1 MPAVLSKPLYFRSKY
16 TGFQNEIHTDKQG
29 KLNVHWWI
37 KYGSVIIDPT
47 PCAYGKPPEF
57 AVTGERLYFPYD
69 KADTEL
75 RWKEAER
82 YWKNNNLHLDYLT
95 LTGDFQPSKCYL
107 NAQAKWRQ
115 LGQREAAASGGTRA
129 LMKTAALCCLGAVAS
144 GAAQIWS
151 GGGGGGG
158 GVAAAWLAATASD
171 AGQQAN
177 AAAAVVALCPPSR
190 WRLDSLSGRVS
201 VGAEFG

>member
-75 RWKEAER
+75 RWKELQRKTEEAEW
-82 YWKNNNLHLDYLT
+82 YLDELT
-95 LTGDFQPSKCYL
+95 LTGDFQPLKCHL

-115 LGQREAAASGGTRA
+115 LGQRGQLVCGS
-129 LMKTAALCCLGAVAS
+129 LGYKVKEP
-144 GAAQIWS
+144 WYKFPH
-151 GGGGGGG
+151 
-158 GVAAAWLAATASD
+158 
-171 AGQQAN
+171 
-177 AAAAVVALCPPSR
+177 VV
-190 WRLDSLSGRVS
+190 LD
-201 VGAEFG
+201 FGW